1 MEFWDFKS
9 WEKLSYAAANMSREE
24 KDDYKGDL
32 EIGKAT
38 TANIGPEHTG
48 LGVGQIFP
56 FWLWGSRA
64 TSFQQNT
71 LPLLRAMGAKPPPIS
86 RGIGSLPMAM
96 WVGTLPQGPR
106 SKIIETKGFFLV
118 FKKQQTLPCL
128 VWALI
133 RTCHPFFTIFPLW
146 NGNVCV
152 PPLSPLYF
160 RSA

>member
-38 TANIGPEHTG
+38 TATIGPEHTG
-48 LGVGQIFP
+48 LGVGQISP

-106 SKIIETKGFFLV
+106 VRSSKLRGFSWYLRNNR
-118 FKKQQTLPCL
+118 LCP
-128 VWALI
+128 VWFG
-133 RTCHPFFTIFPLW
+133 P
-146 NGNVCV
+146 
-152 PPLSPLYF
+152 
-160 RSA
+160 